1 VRGIL
6 AAQLITPQATV
17 LAESRGIEAVEVDYD
32 GLREIEDT
40 EMRLFDIR

>member
-1 VRGIL
+1 
-6 AAQLITPQATV
+6 V
-17 LAESRGIEAVEVDYD
+17 LAESRGIDAVEVDYE